1 MLILIWVF
9 MVLIIDS
16 SMIAMVFEKAIKVV
30 KIWLILIY
38 IPKLSKFIHFII
50 IIMAIVV
57 VGSFVV
63 MKLEFTIIKLTMEL
77 SKADR

>member
-1 MLILIWVF
+1 